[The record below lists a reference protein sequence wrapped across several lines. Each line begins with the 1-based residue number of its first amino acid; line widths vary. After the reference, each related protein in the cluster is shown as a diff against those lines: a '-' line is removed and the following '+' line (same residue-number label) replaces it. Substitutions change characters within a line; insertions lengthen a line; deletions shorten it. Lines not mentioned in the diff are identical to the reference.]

1 MPTDDTFD
9 VAWGQV
15 SNDNLQK
22 FSFFEGLARDFGFE
36 DYANRMRDREE
47 AQQQLQ
53 ASLRAGLVDSNTPYQ
68 NMVATQQA
76 MFAEQ
81 EAMRQAQLREQLA
94 ALQAQLAEQE
104 SSEAETVGDT
114 MGQPPVPSDDE
125 TEAEEITT
133 VESAEEVMGTP
144 PEAPSDK
151 RTKEIGE
158 SFDLDIEPDP
168 SLGQLSTDY
177 EFNAIDMITGA
188 NELADKRTANEHL
201 TSTIYNSSL
210 GDEKALRV
218 LYELSNPAAFQ
229 GAVRTTG
236 IPESTLKDMLKEATK
251 KAQGTV
257 DSRRAKESQDSLAGE
272 TDSVDVTMTGGS
284 PEEDRTTVKVG
295 GKKGAIELPLKFT
308 ENQIDNV
315 RPDVFETDD
324 KGDVVTTTG
333 RKGPTK
339 KKSDDI
345 VSDVWSVVKDPFA
358 NPFYNRNAF
367 AMTDQKPPEV
377 TYDDTPTFEVDT
389 SLLKKAGPENA
400 LKEAGFDSRSG
411 DDVSLLPT
419 SIFTRD
425 DTPSVDN
432 MSLLPKGWKADE

>member
-210 GDEKALRV
+210 GD
-218 LYELSNPAAFQ
+218 
-229 GAVRTTG
+229 
-236 IPESTLKDMLKEATK
+236 
-251 KAQGTV
+251 
-257 DSRRAKESQDSLAGE
+257 
-272 TDSVDVTMTGGS
+272 
-284 PEEDRTTVKVG
+284 
-295 GKKGAIELPLKFT
+295 
-308 ENQIDNV
+308 
-315 RPDVFETDD
+315 
-324 KGDVVTTTG
+324 
-333 RKGPTK
+333 
-339 KKSDDI
+339 
-345 VSDVWSVVKDPFA
+345 
-358 NPFYNRNAF
+358 
-367 AMTDQKPPEV
+367 
-377 TYDDTPTFEVDT
+377 
-389 SLLKKAGPENA
+389 
-400 LKEAGFDSRSG
+400 
-411 DDVSLLPT
+411 
-419 SIFTRD
+419 
-425 DTPSVDN
+425 
-432 MSLLPKGWKADE
+432 